1 MIEKATFEYSPLD
14 MSLSKAIK
22 SADDAKKPVKTNS
35 CLRYGSYSFVKFK
48 RDGENFKKISSLDSK
63 NKVINRFLTRL
74 NRFKNLL

>member
-1 MIEKATFEYSPLD
+1 MIEKATFEYSPLG

-22 SADDAKKPVKTNS
+22 SADDAKKPVKNNS

-48 RDGENFKKISSLDSK
+48 RDGENFKKISLDSK